1 MVMEIWKASEMRSQ
15 STGSEPELDQRGPGP
30 SHHAGVS
37 EQTWL
42 KGHEAEPVLGTC
54 LDFP

>member
-1 MVMEIWKASEMRSQ
+1 MMEIWKASEMRSQ